1 MRAIRYQA
9 AGGVVVDGDQVLVL
23 LRPSRDEIRLPKG
36 HVERGESPPQ
46 TALREVH
53 EESGYADLSI
63 VADLGH
69 QTVEFTYQG
78 DHVIRDERYYLMRLC
93 STERV
98 ERKSKEHQFTP
109 VWMDWEQAAETLTFA
124 AEREWVRRAKM
135 AAGVTNDKGA
145 AGQAPGQEP

>member
-9 AGGVVVDGDQVLVL
+9 AGGVVVDDDQVLVL

-36 HVERGESPPQ
+36 HVKRGESAPQ
-46 TALREVH
+46 TALREVR

-63 VADLGH
+63 AADLGH

-78 DHVIRDERYYLMRLC
+78 DHVIRDEQYYLVRLR
-93 STERV
+93 STQQA

-109 VWMDWEQAAETLTFA
+109 AWMDWERAAEALTFA
-124 AEREWVRRAKM
+124 AEREWVRRARV
-135 AAGVTNDKGA
+135 AAGLADAEGA
-145 AGQAPGQEP
+145 AGGIPGQEP